1 MMENNLKERL
11 FSWYVRSCERKNL
24 DFMILWDFFGVDG
37 DEFSWR
43 AWTPIFV
50 KHD

>member
-1 MMENNLKERL
+1 
-11 FSWYVRSCERKNL
+11 
-24 DFMILWDFFGVDG
+24 MILWDFFGVDG

-50 KHD
+50 KHDWFL